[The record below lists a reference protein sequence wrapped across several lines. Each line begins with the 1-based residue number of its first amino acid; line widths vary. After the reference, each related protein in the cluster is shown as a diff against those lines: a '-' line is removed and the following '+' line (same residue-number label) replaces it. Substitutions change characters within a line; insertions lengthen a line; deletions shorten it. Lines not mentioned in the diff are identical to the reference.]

1 MVALRRA
8 VALNAVA
15 VARIQS
21 RALTARSRSLASAT
35 SQYRAYTSTSPRRQ
49 YAFHSQLENAPNP
62 TILQSQKPAPVA
74 NHQTLVEKIAQQYA
88 VGLAPGKVV
97 KAGDYVTLAP
107 HHCMTHDNTFPVY
120 TKWAGLGASK
130 IHDNRQVVFTLDHD
144 VQNKSDA
151 NLKKYSSIREIAEK
165 HGVDFYPAGRGI
177 GHQIMVEEGY
187 AWPGTVCVASDS
199 HSNMYGGIGCVGTPV
214 VRTDAAS
221 IWATGRTWW
230 QVPPV
235 AKVTF
240 TGILPPGVTGKDVII
255 ALCGLFRDDQV
266 LNHAVEFA
274 GGESIPI
281 DDRLTIS
288 NMTTEWGALV
298 GLFPVDEMLV
308 SWYRGKATTNAM
320 FDGPSKDRINHKRI
334 DELVEKNLVAD
345 PGATYA
351 KELYLNL
358 STLSPI
364 VAGPNSVKIATP
376 LKSLEA
382 ENIPVNKAYLV
393 SCTNSRASD
402 IAAAARVFREA
413 TKDGKPAKIS
423 PGVNFY
429 IAAASIP
436 EQKAAEEAGDWQV
449 LLDAGAQALPSG
461 CGPCIGLGTGL
472 LEPGE
477 VGISASNRNFKGR
490 MGSTSAKAYLSSP
503 EIVAASALQGKIAG
517 PGWYQKPEG
526 VEKVIIGEGSG
537 DFVADKALSIE
548 DALDKIINEAES
560 LIAAAEGP
568 EGAGEQ
574 ASPAAAEGEE
584 SLTEILPG
592 FPEKIEGEI
601 IFCDGDNINTDGI
614 YPGKYTY
621 QDNVPKEKMAEV
633 VMENY
638 DTEFA
643 KIAKAGDILVT
654 GFNFGCGSSR
664 EQAATAL
671 LAKEIPLV
679 VSGSFGNIFSRNSIN
694 NALMGVEVPR
704 LVERLRETYKNDT
717 EKSLTRRTGWKLLW
731 DVRRSKVV
739 VTEKD
744 GSSWEQKVGELPANV
759 QEIIARGGLE
769 KWVKSQIEA

>member
-1 MVALRRA
+1 M
-8 VALNAVA
+8 
-15 VARIQS
+15 S
-21 RALTARSRSLASAT
+21 
-35 SQYRAYTSTSPRRQ
+35 
-49 YAFHSQLENAPNP
+49 
-62 TILQSQKPAPVA
+62 
-74 NHQTLVEKIAQQYA
+74 
-88 VGLAPGKVV
+88 
-97 KAGDYVTLAP
+97 
-107 HHCMTHDNTFPVY
+107 HDNTWPIARKFIEEI
-120 TKWAGLGASK
+120 GASK
-130 IHDNRQVVFTLDHD
+130 IYDNRQLVFTLDHD
-144 VQNKSDA
+144 VSNTSES
-151 NLKKYSSIREIAEK
+151 NLRKYSLIREFAEK
-165 HGVDFYPAGRGI
+165 HGVTNYPAGRGI
-177 GHQIMVEEGY
+177 GHQIMIEEGCL
-187 AWPGTVCVASDS
+187 GTA
-199 HSNMYGGIGCVGTPV
+199 V
-214 VRTDAAS
+214 VRTDAAA

-266 LNHAVEFA
+266 LNHAIEFA
-274 GGESIPI
+274 GGESLTI
-281 DDRLTIS
+281 DERLTIS
-288 NMTTEWGALV
+288 NMTTEWGALAGV
-298 GLFPVDEMLV
+298 FPVDDVLI
-308 SWYRGKATTNAM
+308 SWYRAKATTNAM
-320 FDGPSKDRINHKRI
+320 FNGSSKDRINHKRI
-334 DELVEKNLVAD
+334 DELDQNRLSAD

-364 VAGPNSVKIATP
+364 VSGPNSVKVATP
-376 LKSLEA
+376 LHKLEA

-413 TKDGKPAKIS
+413 AKEGKPAKVA
-423 PGVNFY
+423 PGVEFY
-429 IAAASIP
+429 ISAASVP
-436 EQKAAEEAGDWQV
+436 EQKIAEEAGDWQV
-449 LLDAGAQALPSG
+449 LVEAGAIPMISG
-461 CGPCIGLGTGL
+461 CGQCIGLGKGL

-548 DALDKIINEAES
+548 DALDKIINEADA
-560 LIAAAEGP
+560 LIAAAEKS
-568 EGAGEQ
+568 EGATEE
-574 ASPAAAEGEE
+574 ASPAASEEE

-592 FPEKIEGEI
+592 FPEKVEGEI
-601 IFCDGDNINTDGI
+601 VFCDSDNINTDGI

-621 QDNVPKEKMAEV
+621 EDNISTEKMAEV
-633 VMENY
+633 CMENY
-638 DTEFA
+638 DTEFG
-643 KIAKAGDILVT
+643 KIAQPGDILVT

-664 EQAATAL
+664 EQAATAI
-671 LAKEIPLV
+671 LAKKIPLV

-717 EKSLTRRTGWKLLW
+717 EKPLTRRTGWKFVW

-744 GSSWEQKVGELPANV
+744 GKQWEQKVGELPANV
-759 QEIIARGGLE
+759 QEIIAKGGLE
-769 KWVKSQIEA
+769 KWVKSKIEA